1 MKLANLKVGDKIYRN
16 LIYNNYKSILDEII
30 EIDDSGRFWFKLS
43 KIETRK
49 TINKVDF
56 YSPSNEKLFNL
67 NT

>member
-16 LIYNNYKSILDEII
+16 LIHNNYESILDVII
-30 EIDDSGRFWFKLS
+30 EIDDSGRLWFKLS
-43 KIETRK
+43 KIETGK
-49 TINKVDF
+49 TINKVDL